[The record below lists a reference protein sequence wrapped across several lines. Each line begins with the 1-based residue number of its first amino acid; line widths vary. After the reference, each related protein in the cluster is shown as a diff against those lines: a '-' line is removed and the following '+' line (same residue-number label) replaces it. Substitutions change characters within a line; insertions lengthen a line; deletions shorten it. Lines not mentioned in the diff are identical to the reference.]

1 MPSLAVVKQYLTLTV
16 LPVLA
21 GALSNWLIVHLHFL
35 AAFHLTASSVA
46 GELTQLGVFG
56 VSAGLAWLASHH
68 ILSGHYAPAPAPA
81 PVVPTPPVA
90 GK

>member
-21 GALSNWLIVHLHFL
+21 GAASTWLMVHVHFL
-35 AAFHLTASSVA
+35 AAFHATQSSVA
-46 GELTQLGVFG
+46 GELTQLGTFG
-56 VSAGLAWLASHH
+56 VGAGLAWLASHH
-68 ILSGHYAPAPAPA
+68 ILKGTYPTPAPT
-81 PVVPTPPVA
+81 PVPPVA

>member
-1 MPSLAVVKQYLTLTV
+1 MPTLTQVKQFLSLTV
-16 LPVLA
+16 VPVLA
-21 GALSNWLIVHLHFL
+21 GALANWLMVHLHFL

-56 VSAGLAWLASHH
+56 VGAGLTWLASHN
-68 ILSGHYAPAPAPA
+68 ILKAVYAPQYLGS
-81 PVVPTPPVA
+81 